1 MTPDWT
7 RVTEKAG
14 WQARDS
20 SGEVV
25 FKEQMWILGGW
36 FSSFEPCPR
45 DVWSSPD
52 GSNWTRVRQ
61 AAPWKHGDL
70 PMTLVF
76 DDRMWL
82 MGGWFNGLL
91 PGCSASSEVW
101 SSTDGLDWKQVTA
114 RAGWSPRLAAG
125 AIAFQDKMWIL
136 GGIENYF
143 LGDDA
148 SLRND
153 VWCSTD
159 GETWDLVT
167 KQAGWSP
174 RAFHQAVVLDGKM
187 WVLGGGNY
195 VPNHFAVNDVWC
207 SEDGVEWT
215 QVAEDPPWRPRLWF
229 SSVAYRDRIWVLG
242 GWSQEEG
249 NMGDVW
255 YSADGEGWTP
265 LKSEVL
271 WRPRHEH
278 SAFVFQDRIW
288 VAGGHAAP
296 LSSEVWS
303 LHLPVGWVDA
313 EGSVISHGS

>member
-1 MTPDWT
+1 MTPDWI
-7 RVTEKAG
+7 RIIEKAE
-14 WQARDS
+14 WRARDS
-20 SGEVV
+20 SGELV
-25 FKEQMWILGGW
+25 FRDQMWILGGW

-45 DVWSSPD
+45 DVWSSRD
-52 GSNWTRVRQ
+52 GRNWTQLQRE
-61 AAPWKHGDL
+61 APWKHSDL

-101 SSTDGLDWKQVTA
+101 SSSDGLSWKQATA
-114 RAGWSPRLAAG
+114 RASWSPRLAAG

-143 LGDDA
+143 LGDDT

-159 GETWDLVT
+159 GETWELAT
-167 KQAGWSP
+167 EQAPWSP

-187 WVLGGGNY
+187 WVFGGGNY
-195 VPNHFAVNDVWC
+195 VPRHFALNDVWC

-215 QVAEDPPWRPRLWF
+215 LVRENAPWEPRLWF
-229 SSVAYRDRIWVLG
+229 SSVVYRNRIWVLG

-255 YSADGEGWTP
+255 CSADGEHWTC

-303 LHLPVGWVDA
+303 LHLPVGWCEDA
-313 EGSVISHGS
+313 RVPI

>member
-1 MTPDWT
+1 
-7 RVTEKAG
+7 
-14 WQARDS
+14 
-20 SGEVV
+20 
-25 FKEQMWILGGW
+25 
-36 FSSFEPCPR
+36 
-45 DVWSSPD
+45 
-52 GSNWTRVRQ
+52 
-61 AAPWKHGDL
+61 
-70 PMTLVF
+70 MTLVF

-101 SSTDGLDWKQVTA
+101 SSSDGLSWKQATA
-114 RAGWSPRLAAG
+114 RASWSPRLAAG

-143 LGDDA
+143 LGDDT

-159 GETWDLVT
+159 GETWELAT
-167 KQAGWSP
+167 EQAPWSP

-187 WVLGGGNY
+187 WVFGGGNY
-195 VPNHFAVNDVWC
+195 VPRHFALNDVWC

-215 QVAEDPPWRPRLWF
+215 LVRENAPWEPRLWF
-229 SSVAYRDRIWVLG
+229 SSVVYRNRIWVLG

-255 YSADGEGWTP
+255 CSADGEHWTC

-303 LHLPVGWVDA
+303 LHLPVGWCEDA
-313 EGSVISHGS
+313 RVPI